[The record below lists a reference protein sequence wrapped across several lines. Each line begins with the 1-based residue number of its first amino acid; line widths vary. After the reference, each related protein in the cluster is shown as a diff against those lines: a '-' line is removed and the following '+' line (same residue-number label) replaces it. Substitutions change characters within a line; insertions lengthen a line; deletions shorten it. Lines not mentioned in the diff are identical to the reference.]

1 MWGADAPC
9 KAYKE
14 KSCRESADEL
24 AVHFHVA
31 CWDYPHAIV
40 VLRYTRI
47 RSWSL
52 DDRSPWQNL
61 GQTLSSHER
70 PSPEPPAG
78 RRPLRPGFKRVY
90 VMNDLES
97 ERIHSNVDVCAAN
110 LQYCNG
116 TEYVGQGGDR
126 PRYTAHLLYHVGSSY
141 YTYGRKRE
149 RRARCVLLR
158 VLRLPGA
165 SRVRFCRSRLPA
177 ASTMIALTGRVHT
190 CDSLAQTR
198 VARCTNACTYRLRRH
213 PVLALASSWVHMS
226 SSQIPVKACSTR
238 RQRRETAMH

>member
-1 MWGADAPC
+1 MDMWGADAPC

-78 RRPLRPGFKRVY
+78 RRPLRPGFT
-90 VMNDLES
+90 S
-97 ERIHSNVDVCAAN
+97 
-110 LQYCNG
+110 
-116 TEYVGQGGDR
+116 
-126 PRYTAHLLYHVGSSY
+126 
-141 YTYGRKRE
+141 
-149 RRARCVLLR
+149 LR
-158 VLRLPGA
+158 NE
-165 SRVRFCRSRLPA
+165 RSRIGAYTQITVMWTSVLQTCNIAMGPSMLARGATDRDIQHICCTTSGLHITPTAGNGRDELDVFCCVFCAFPGRAESDFAGLVCLPP
-177 ASTMIALTGRVHT
+177 R
-190 CDSLAQTR
+190 
-198 VARCTNACTYRLRRH
+198 
-213 PVLALASSWVHMS
+213 P
-226 SSQIPVKACSTR
+226 
-238 RQRRETAMH
+238 

>member
-1 MWGADAPC
+1 MDMWGADAPC

-31 CWDYPHAIV
+31 CWDYPHAIAGL
-40 VLRYTRI
+40 LRYTRI

-141 YTYGRKRE
+141 YTYGRN
-149 RRARCVLLR
+149 AL
-158 VLRLPGA
+158 
-165 SRVRFCRSRLPA
+165 
-177 ASTMIALTGRVHT
+177 LTGETSSMCFAACFAPSRGEPSPILQVSSACRLDH
-190 CDSLAQTR
+190 DSTDRSGSYL
-198 VARCTNACTYRLRRH
+198 
-213 PVLALASSWVHMS
+213 
-226 SSQIPVKACSTR
+226 
-238 RQRRETAMH
+238 